1 MNSGKT
7 VATRPPTTCGCARTS
22 FFRQTTQYSGSAVMP
37 LGQPADDTRVLLAAT
52 RQALRKFFRPGF
64 AYAKAGVCLLDVQ
77 PRHETQAQQQLAFDV
92 QDSEADSR
100 QVNKAM
106 CVLERLS
113 TQDGRDTDK
122 PATRVHDEAGG
133 WLKRQARVPPPYKPC
148 WEDLE
153 EGRR

>member
-1 MNSGKT
+1 M
-7 VATRPPTTCGCARTS
+7 ATRPPTTCGCARTS

-106 CVLERLS
+106 CVLDSLNTRY
-113 TQDGRDTDK
+113 GRDTVK
-122 PATRVHDEAGG
+122 LASSVHDEAAV
-133 WLKRQARVPPPYKPC
+133 WRMRQERVSPSYTTR
-148 WEDLE
+148 WEDLVE
-153 EGRR
+153 VWR